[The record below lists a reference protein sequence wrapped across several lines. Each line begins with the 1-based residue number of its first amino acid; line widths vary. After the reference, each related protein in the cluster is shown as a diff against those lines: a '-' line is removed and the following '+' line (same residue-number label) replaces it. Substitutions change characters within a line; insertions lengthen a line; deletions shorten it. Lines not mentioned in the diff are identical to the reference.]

1 MKFLLFYKVLI
12 MQMMGQQKKAKEVT
26 RKVSTFYVYSQR
38 GNISLRDNISSQNF
52 PHKFLTLP

>member
-38 GNISLRDNISSQNF
+38 GNISLCDNIRSQNF
-52 PHKFLTLP
+52 PRLF